1 MDQNKELVKLVK
13 RNTHFEFLSNGKI
26 RCLLTGHELAPS
38 VSEYNIYLEVKRLLI
53 IYICRVRGIRML
65 RIRILIFLNLLLT
78 F

>member
-53 IYICRVRGIRML
+53 I
-65 RIRILIFLNLLLT
+65 
-78 F
+78 